1 MTENSNIVQTDSDGK
16 ATYTP
21 PAFDSLGT
29 QTMIA
34 TETASGISAST
45 EIEVINIDRIDVTA
59 SEEIIS
65 DGIDTMIT
73 AIPYSNNVP
82 VPNLLIHIDG
92 ADYVTNSEGI
102 ATHFHRGENAG
113 LTAIVANCGELS
125 DATVVTDV
133 YQYFNQ
139 AENKEYN
146 FAYYPMNSLS
156 ITRKY
161 NGLELANS
169 NSEGSLFILH
179 EDWGNSQWQ
188 LEFNVISVQK
198 NTSIEVC
205 GTQISYELLKSKP
218 LIQVSQILQNGTYVK
233 NVYLRT
239 STNTR
244 MIATETTIAPP
255 IIKVNLTNI
264 IGTLKGNIIIDNIK
278 LMKVGV

>member
-1 MTENSNIVQTDSDGK
+1 MVENSNIIQTDSDGK

-21 PAFDSLGT
+21 SNFNQVGT
-29 QTMIA
+29 TTITA
-34 TETASGISAST
+34 TEMASGISATT
-45 EIEVINIDRIDVTA
+45 EVEVINVDRIDVTS

-92 ADYVTNSEGI
+92 ADYVTNNEGI

-264 IGTLKGNIIIDNIK
+264 TGTLKGNIIIDNIK